1 MPQNIMKSAVRV
13 LYNFTDTTQGVDK
26 EEVLRIFG
34 MSKDFKPQETM
45 DLLLENNY
53 LNPSDS
59 GDLYFIS
66 DDGLKLIKA
75 I

>member
-1 MPQNIMKSAVRV
+1 MPDNIMKSAVRV

-34 MSKDFKPQETM
+34 ISKDFKPQEIM

>member
-1 MPQNIMKSAVRV
+1 MSENIMKSAVRV
-13 LYNFTDTTQGVDK
+13 LYNFTDTSQGVT
-26 EEVLRIFG
+26 EEDVLRVFG
-34 MSKDFKPQETM
+34 ISKNLKPREIM

-53 LNPSDS
+53 LNPSDG

-66 DDGLKLIKA
+66 DEGLKLIKA

>member
-34 MSKDFKPQETM
+34 ISKDFKPQEIM
-45 DLLLENNY
+45 DLLLENKY

>member
-1 MPQNIMKSAVRV
+1 MSENIMKSAVRV

-34 MSKDFKPQETM
+34 ISKDFKPQEIM

>member
-1 MPQNIMKSAVRV
+1 MSENVIKSAVRV
-13 LYNFTDTTQGVDK
+13 LYNFTDTTQGVT
-26 EEVLRIFG
+26 EEDVLRVFG
-34 MSKDFKPQETM
+34 ISKDLKPREIM

-53 LNPSDS
+53 LNPSES

-66 DDGLKLIKA
+66 DEGLKLIKA

>member
-1 MPQNIMKSAVRV
+1 MSENIMKSAVRV

-26 EEVLRIFG
+26 EEVLRIFSI
-34 MSKDFKPQETM
+34 SKDFKPQEIM

>member
-1 MPQNIMKSAVRV
+1 MSENIMKSAVRV

-34 MSKDFKPQETM
+34 ISKDFKPQEIM

-53 LNPSDS
+53 LNPSEN

-66 DDGLKLIKA
+66 DEGLRLIKA

>member
-1 MPQNIMKSAVRV
+1 MSETIMKSAVRV
-13 LYNFTDTTQGVDK
+13 LYNFTDTTQGGT
-26 EEVLRIFG
+26 EEDVLRVFG
-34 MSKDFKPQETM
+34 ISKDLKPREIM

-66 DDGLKLIKA
+66 EEGLKLIKA

>member
-1 MPQNIMKSAVRV
+1 MPNNIMKSAVRV

-34 MSKDFKPQETM
+34 ISKDFKPQEIM

-53 LNPSDS
+53 LNHSDS

>member
-1 MPQNIMKSAVRV
+1 MPQNIMKSALRV

-34 MSKDFKPQETM
+34 ISQNFKPQEIM
-45 DLLLENNY
+45 DLLLENKY

-75 I
+75 L

>member
-1 MPQNIMKSAVRV
+1 MSENIMKSAVRV

-34 MSKDFKPQETM
+34 ISKDFKPQEVM
-45 DLLLENNY
+45 DLLLENKY

>member
-1 MPQNIMKSAVRV
+1 MSENIMKSAVRV

-34 MSKDFKPQETM
+34 ISKDFKPQEIM
-45 DLLLENNY
+45 DLLLENKY

>member
-1 MPQNIMKSAVRV
+1 MSETIMKSAVRV
-13 LYNFTDTTQGVDK
+13 LYNFTDTTQGVT
-26 EEVLRIFG
+26 EEDVLRVFG
-34 MSKDFKPQETM
+34 ISKDLKPREIM

-66 DDGLKLIKA
+66 EEGLKLIKA

>member
-34 MSKDFKPQETM
+34 ISQNFKPQEMM

-53 LNPSDS
+53 LNPSEN

-75 I
+75 L

>member
-1 MPQNIMKSAVRV
+1 MSENIMKSAVRV
-13 LYNFTDTTQGVDK
+13 LYNFTDTSQGVT
-26 EEVLRIFG
+26 EEDVLRVFG
-34 MSKDFKPQETM
+34 ISKNLKPREIM

-53 LNPSDS
+53 LNPSDN

-66 DDGLKLIKA
+66 DEGLKLIKA

>member
-1 MPQNIMKSAVRV
+1 MSENIMKSALRV

-34 MSKDFKPQETM
+34 ISKDFKPQEIM
-45 DLLLENNY
+45 DLLLENKY

-66 DDGLKLIKA
+66 DEGLKLIKA

>member
-1 MPQNIMKSAVRV
+1 MSENLNKTALRV
-13 LYNFTDTTQGVDK
+13 LYNFTDTTKGVSE

-34 MSKDFKPQETM
+34 ISKDYNPREIM
-45 DLLLENNY
+45 DLLLENKF

-66 DDGLKLIKA
+66 AEGLKLIKA
-75 I
+75 S

>member
-1 MPQNIMKSAVRV
+1 MSDNVMKSAVRV
-13 LYNFTDTTQGVDK
+13 LYNFTDTSQGVA
-26 EEVLRIFG
+26 EEDVLRVFG
-34 MSKDFKPQETM
+34 ISKDLEPREIM

-53 LNPSDS
+53 LNPSDN

-66 DDGLKLIKA
+66 EEGLKLIKA

>member
-13 LYNFTDTTQGVDK
+13 LYNFTDTTQGVDR

-34 MSKDFKPQETM
+34 ISQNFKPQEIM

>member
-1 MPQNIMKSAVRV
+1 MSENIMKSAVRV

-34 MSKDFKPQETM
+34 ISQNFKPQEIM

>member
-1 MPQNIMKSAVRV
+1 MSENIMKSALRV

-34 MSKDFKPQETM
+34 ISKDFKPQEIM
-45 DLLLENNY
+45 DLLLENKY

>member
-1 MPQNIMKSAVRV
+1 MSDNVMKSAVRV
-13 LYNFTDTTQGVDK
+13 LYNFTDTSQGVA
-26 EEVLRIFG
+26 EEDVLRVFG
-34 MSKDFKPQETM
+34 ISKDLEPREIM

-53 LNPSDS
+53 LKPSDS

-66 DDGLKLIKA
+66 DEGLKLIKA

>member
-1 MPQNIMKSAVRV
+1 MSENIMKSAVRV

-26 EEVLRIFG
+26 EEVLRIFR
-34 MSKDFKPQETM
+34 MSKDFKPQEIM
-45 DLLLENNY
+45 DLLLENKY

>member
-34 MSKDFKPQETM
+34 MSKDFKPQEIM
-45 DLLLENNY
+45 DLLLENKY

>member
-1 MPQNIMKSAVRV
+1 MPNNIMKSAVRV

-26 EEVLRIFG
+26 EEVLRVFG
-34 MSKDFKPQETM
+34 ISKDFKPQEIM
-45 DLLLENNY
+45 DLLLENDY
-53 LNPSDS
+53 LTPSED

>member
-1 MPQNIMKSAVRV
+1 MPENIMKSAVRV

-34 MSKDFKPQETM
+34 ISKDFNPQEIM

-53 LNPSDS
+53 LNPSEN

>member
-34 MSKDFKPQETM
+34 ISKDFKPQEIM
-45 DLLLENNY
+45 DLLLENKY

-66 DDGLKLIKA
+66 D
-75 I
+75 

>member
-1 MPQNIMKSAVRV
+1 MKSAVRV

-34 MSKDFKPQETM
+34 ISKDFKPQEIM
-45 DLLLENNY
+45 DLLLENKY

>member
-34 MSKDFKPQETM
+34 ISQNFKPQEIM

>member
-1 MPQNIMKSAVRV
+1 MSENIMKSALRV

-34 MSKDFKPQETM
+34 ISKDFKPQEIM

>member
-1 MPQNIMKSAVRV
+1 MPQNIMKLAVRV

-26 EEVLRIFG
+26 EEVLRIFR
-34 MSKDFKPQETM
+34 MSKDFKPQELM
-45 DLLLENNY
+45 DLLLENKY

>member
-26 EEVLRIFG
+26 EEVLRIFSI
-34 MSKDFKPQETM
+34 SKDFKPQEIM
-45 DLLLENNY
+45 DLLLENKY

>member
-1 MPQNIMKSAVRV
+1 MSENVMKSAVRV
-13 LYNFTDTTQGVDK
+13 LYNFTDTSQGVT
-26 EEVLRIFG
+26 EEDVLRVFG
-34 MSKDFKPQETM
+34 ISKNLKPREIM

-53 LNPSDS
+53 LNPSDK

-66 DDGLKLIKA
+66 DAGLKLIKA

>member
-1 MPQNIMKSAVRV
+1 MSDNIMKSAVRV

-26 EEVLRIFG
+26 EEVLRIFR
-34 MSKDFKPQETM
+34 MSKDFKPQEIM

>member
-1 MPQNIMKSAVRV
+1 MSENIMKSAVRV

-34 MSKDFKPQETM
+34 ISKDFKPQEMM